1 MRGMQRYQADARITA
16 CEEGWMGI
24 GSAGSARGDGARRGG
39 AQLAVTALA
48 LAGCAVGPNY
58 HTPTAPRLGVPA
70 QFSVDIAAGAE
81 TPSEQELG
89 SWWAALGDPLLD
101 RLVSEALV
109 ANPDI
114 DAAGARLRQAR
125 ASYRGARAALFPAL
139 TAGGS
144 IGHTA
149 LIGKGS
155 GGLITNPGGGTTSFA
170 TGGSSDQFAAS
181 LDASYE
187 VDLSGGPRRSIEA
200 AKADYASA
208 ANSLRDTQRSIVAE
222 VALDYV
228 DARSAQERL
237 AIARSNL
244 KTQDETV
251 QLVGWRVKAGLVS
264 SLDLAQARAQ
274 REQTAATIPDLET
287 SFTQSVNAL
296 AILTGRAPGRVT
308 ADFEPARPV
317 PVADRAL
324 GADVPAAVLA
334 QRPDV
339 RAAERT
345 LAAATARIGVAKADL
360 YPALRLTGVLG
371 GNGTSIGD
379 ISRFSTGSLL
389 AAVSAP
395 IFDAGAI
402 RAKIENARG
411 GADLA
416 LAQYRSTVLTALS
429 DVENALVALA
439 NSRRRV
445 VTLGE
450 AVEDSHAAFVFAQ
463 SQYRAG
469 LIDFQTLLDSQRTL
483 LFSQDGLAQARAER
497 ATALV
502 QLYKALGGGWQAAP
516 MPASALPYTPA
527 MIELPDAAR
536 PPAETAGTTER
547 H

>member
-1 MRGMQRYQADARITA
+1 MTA
-16 CEEGWMGI
+16 GI
-24 GSAGSARGDGARRGG
+24 ASGDVTRRGWAG
-39 AQLAVTALA
+39 LAAIALA
-48 LAGCAVGPNY
+48 WSLAGCAVGPDY
-58 HTPTAPRLGVPA
+58 RTPSAARIGVPA
-70 QFSVDIAAGAE
+70 AFSGDIAAGAE
-81 TPSEQELG
+81 APSEQELG

-101 RLVSEALV
+101 RLVSMALA

-125 ASYRGARAALFPAL
+125 ASYRGARAALFPTL
-139 TAGGS
+139 TGGGS

-155 GGLITNPGGGTTSFA
+155 GGGLITNPGGGTTSFA
-170 TGGSSDQFAAS
+170 TGGNSDQFAAS

-187 VDLSGGPRRSIEA
+187 VDLFGGTRRSIEA
-200 AKADYASA
+200 ARAAYASA
-208 ANSLRDTQRSIVAE
+208 ADSLRDTQRSIVAE

-244 KTQDETV
+244 RTQEETV

-264 SLDLAQARAQ
+264 SLDLVQARAQ
-274 REQTAATIPDLET
+274 REQTAATIPALET
-287 SFTQSVNAL
+287 GFTQSVNAL
-296 AILTGRAPGRVT
+296 AILTGRPPGTVT

-317 PVADRAL
+317 PMAERAL
-324 GADVPAAVLA
+324 GAAVPADVLA

-339 RAAERT
+339 RSAERS

-360 YPALRLTGVLG
+360 YPALRLSGTLG
-371 GNGTSIGD
+371 GNGTSLGD
-379 ISRFSTGSLL
+379 ISRFSTGSLV
-389 AAVSAP
+389 AAVTAP

-402 RAKIENARG
+402 RARIENARG

-416 LAQYRSTVLTALS
+416 LAQYRSAVLTALG
-429 DVENALVALA
+429 DVENALTALA

-450 AVEDSHAAFVFAQ
+450 AVADSRAALIFAQ

-469 LIDFQTLLDSQRTL
+469 LIDFQTLLESQRTL
-483 LFSQDGLAQARAER
+483 LSSQDGLAQARAER

-527 MIELPDAAR
+527 MIELPDVAR

>member
-1 MRGMQRYQADARITA
+1 MTA
-16 CEEGWMGI
+16 GI
-24 GSAGSARGDGARRGG
+24 ASDDVARRGG
-39 AQLAVTALA
+39 AKLAATALALA
-48 LAGCAVGPNY
+48 LAGCAVGPDY
-58 HTPTAPRLGVPA
+58 RTPTASRLGVPA
-70 QFSVDIAAGAE
+70 QFSADIAAGAE
-81 TPSEQELG
+81 APSEQELG

-101 RLVSEALV
+101 RLVSAAL
-109 ANPDI
+109 ATNPDI

-125 ASYRGARAALFPAL
+125 ASYRGARAVLFPGL
-139 TAGGS
+139 TGGGS

-155 GGLITNPGGGTTSFA
+155 GGGGLITNPGGGTTSFA
-170 TGGSSDQFAAS
+170 TGGTSDQYAAS

-187 VDLSGGPRRSIEA
+187 VDLFGGTRRSIEA

-208 ANSLRDTQRSIVAE
+208 ADSLRDTQRSIVAE

-274 REQTAATIPDLET
+274 REQTAATIPALET

-296 AILTGRAPGRVT
+296 AILTGHAPGTVT
-308 ADFEPARPV
+308 ADFEPPRPV

-360 YPALRLTGVLG
+360 YPALRLTGTLG

-402 RAKIENARG
+402 RAKIESARG

-416 LAQYRSTVLTALS
+416 LAQYRSAVLTALS

-445 VTLGE
+445 VTLAE
-450 AVEDSHAAFVFAQ
+450 AVGDSHAAFVFAQ

-469 LIDFQTLLDSQRTL
+469 LIDFQTLLDSERTL
-483 LFSQDGLAQARAER
+483 LSSQDGLAQARAER

-516 MPASALPYTPA
+516 TPASAIPSTPA
-527 MIELPDAAR
+527 MIELPDVAR